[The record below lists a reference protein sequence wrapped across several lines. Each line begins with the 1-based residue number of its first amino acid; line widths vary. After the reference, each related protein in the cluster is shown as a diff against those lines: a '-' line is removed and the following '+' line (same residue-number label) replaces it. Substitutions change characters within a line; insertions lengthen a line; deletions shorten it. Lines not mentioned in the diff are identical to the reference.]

1 MDLFIDRLVNGLSDG
16 AVYSLIALAL
26 VVIYRGTGHLNFGQG
41 EMALFATYIAWT
53 FMDKQADAATLRVI
67 LAIAGAAAVAFV
79 GGALIEAVIIRP
91 VAAKSELSVTVVTI
105 GLFLLFNAAVG
116 VVWDINPHPFASLF
130 PNGPDDYF
138 TVLDSR
144 VRWEK
149 VGTVAVMLALAGVL
163 FWMFRYTKI
172 GLAMRATANNQA
184 SAKLVGIRTGRVLMF
199 GWGLAAAIG
208 AVGGSLIAAG
218 PSGLSPPMM
227 FGILLYASA
236 AATLGGLDSPGGA
249 VIAGL
254 LIGVI
259 QTMASGYIDWIGDEL
274 KFSLALVVMLVV
286 LLFKPNGL
294 FGSARVERV

>member
-1 MDLFIDRLVNGLSDG
+1 VDLFIDRLVNGLSDG

-53 FMDKQADAATLRVI
+53 FMDKAPDAATLVVI
-67 LAIAGAAAVAFV
+67 LAIIGAAAVAFV
-79 GGALIEAVIIRP
+79 GGALIEALIIRP

-116 VVWDINPHPFASLF
+116 VVWDIDPHPFASLF

-274 KFSLALVVMLVV
+274 KFSLALVVILVV

-294 FGSARVERV
+294 FGSAKVERV